1 MLGGSYAGTLVTW
14 FRQRYPE
21 LCDGV
26 WASSA
31 PLLAKVDF
39 GEYKEVVGIAY
50 RQEGGDACYN
60 ILEEAF
66 VSMEELIAAGDV
78 QRIENDLVLCKT
90 LNITNNLDVWNLFLG
105 LSNLMGAQVQQAKV
119 DSVKNAC
126 TFLLDPTHKDGIGAL
141 AAYVRLAYGDR
152 CYDHEFNTAIDFAL
166 NTNWEHPANEAYRQF
181 RYQLCTEL
189 GWQQTSAS
197 PNQPFGSSFPVDL
210 WVEFCRQ
217 VFGENFTLDMME
229 ASVRRINLV
238 HKGIDTDV
246 TKVYFTHGDLD
257 PWKAAGILEPN
268 NEQSPVGIIDRGSH
282 MNDLYSVS
290 IEDPPELLQVKFRV
304 RNQIL
309 RWVRGQ

>member
-14 FRQRYPE
+14 FRQRYPD

-66 VSMEELIAAGDV
+66 TEMEKLIAMNDV
-78 QRIENDLVLCKT
+78 ERIEQDLVLCNR
-90 LNITNNLDVWNLFLG
+90 LNTSNKLDVGNLFLG

-126 TFLLDPTHKDGIGAL
+126 VFLTNPIHKDGIAAL
-141 AAYVRLAYGDR
+141 AAYVRLVYRDR
-152 CYDHEFNTAIDFAL
+152 CYDHLFKTAVNYAL
-166 NTNWEHPANEAYRQF
+166 NTSWGDSANAVYRNF

-189 GWQQTSAS
+189 GWQQTSGS
-197 PNQPFGSSFPVDL
+197 KNQPFGSSFPVEL

-217 VFGENFTLDMME
+217 VFGDKYTLDMME
-229 ASVRRINLV
+229 SSVRAINLV
-238 HKGIDTDV
+238 HKGVDTEV
-246 TKVYFTHGDLD
+246 TKVYFTHGELD
-257 PWKAAGILEPN
+257 PWKSIGILESN
-268 NEQSPVGIIDRGSH
+268 NKESPVGIIDRGSH

-290 IEDPPELLQVKFRV
+290 IEDPPELLQVKFAV
-304 RNQIL
+304 RQQI
-309 RWVRGQ
+309 RTWIYS